1 MWRATLKGILAHK
14 LRLALTALAVVL
26 GVGFVAGSYVLTDT
40 MGHAFDG
47 LFAQIDTGVAVVV
60 EGVPKFTAS
69 GPGGDESGQ
78 AERVP
83 ASVLDRIRQVPG
95 VRVASGDLSGY
106 AQLVDKQGKA
116 ITTGGAPTLG
126 VTWEDDP
133 TLNPL
138 RLREGSP
145 PRGPG
150 QIVVDAATA
159 SKYGFHVGDRVK
171 VLLQGPPMEATITGI
186 AGFGESDSLLGA
198 TLVAFDPQT
207 AQQALQGNGAWDDIR
222 VAAQPGVSATD
233 LRDRIQHVLPSGYEA
248 KTGSQAAQSSSD
260 DIKKNLSFFNIA
272 LLVFAGISLFVAAFT
287 IFNTFSILVAQR
299 TRELALLRALGASS
313 RQVRRSVLAEAVIVG
328 VIASAVGLGFG
339 LVIALGL
346 EGLLKAFGIGLPT
359 TTLQVLP
366 RTIVVALVVGTVTT
380 VVASVVPAFRASRV
394 SPMAALRDQQT
405 GAGGSIRRRVLAGAL
420 VTLAG
425 VGALMLGLFGSTSNG
440 VSLVGL
446 GAAGVFLGVAMLGPL
461 VARPMAAAIGWPVRR
476 RISGKLGRENAMRN
490 PRRTASTAAALMI
503 GLGLMAF
510 VSIFA
515 ASIKASAD
523 RTLRE
528 TLKADYIVST
538 SQFVGFSPA
547 VADALRSN
555 PAFSAVEE
563 FRQGSFGVNGSGEFL
578 TATDPSTL
586 TRVADVKMLSGSVG
600 ALGDGGV
607 LVSKKT
613 VDAHDWAVGDVV
625 HAQFARTG
633 RQDLTVA
640 GVYDN
645 NDLLGGYVVSLGTYE
660 RDFIMQLDQDVL
672 VTVAPGGSGAGVK
685 QAVQRVAGQFPGV
698 RIQDQAQFRQTT
710 EKQVDQLLGLIVAL
724 LGLAVVIAL
733 FGIVNTLALSVFERT
748 REIGLL
754 RAVGMAR
761 RQVRAM
767 IRWES
772 VITAVFGAVLGV
784 AVGVF
789 FGWAMVQALH
799 DSGVT
804 VLSIPGR
811 QLVLFIVVAAFG
823 GMLAAAL
830 PARRAARLNVL
841 EAISTE

>member
-14 LRLALTALAVVL
+14 VRLALTALAVVL

-60 EGVPKFTAS
+60 EGIPKFTDS
-69 GPGGDESGQ
+69 GPGGGESGL

-95 VRVASGDLSGY
+95 VRVAAGDLSGY
-106 AQLVDKQGKA
+106 AQLVDKHGKA

-126 VTWEDDP
+126 VTWFDDP

-159 SKYGFHVGDRVK
+159 SKYGFHVGDKVK

-207 AQQALQGNGAWDDIR
+207 AQQALQGNGRWDDIR

-233 LRDRIQHVLPSGYEA
+233 LRDRIQRVLPSGYEA
-248 KTGSQAAQSSSD
+248 KTGSQAAQSSSE

-299 TRELALLRALGASS
+299 TRELALLRALGAST
-313 RQVRRSVLAEAVIVG
+313 RQVRRSVLVEAVIVG
-328 VIASAVGLGFG
+328 VIASGVGLGFG

-366 RTIVVALVVGTVTT
+366 RTIVVALIVGTVTT
-380 VVASVVPAFRASRV
+380 VVASVVPAYRASRV

-405 GAGGSIRRRVLAGAL
+405 GAGGSIRTRVLAGAL

-440 VSLVGL
+440 ASLVGL

-461 VARPMAAAIGWPVRR
+461 VARPMAAAIGWPLR
-476 RISGKLGRENAMRN
+476 RIAGKLGRENAMRN

-563 FRQGSFGVNGSGEFL
+563 LRQGSFGVNGSGEFL

-586 TRVADVKMLSGSVG
+586 TRVADVKMLSGSVS
-600 ALGDGGV
+600 ALGDRGM
-607 LVSKKT
+607 LISKKT
-613 VDAHDWAVGDVV
+613 AEAHDWTVGDVV
-625 HAQFARTG
+625 PAQFARTG
-633 RQDLTVA
+633 RQDLEVA

-660 RDFIMQLDQDVL
+660 RNFIQQLDQNVL
-672 VTVAPGGSGAGVK
+672 VTVAPGTTPAAAK
-685 QAVQRVAGQFPGV
+685 QAVTRVAGEFPGV

-761 RQVRAM
+761 SQVRSM

-811 QLVLFIVVAAFG
+811 QLVLFIVVAALG
-823 GMLAAAL
+823 GMLAAVL

>member
-60 EGVPKFTAS
+60 EGIPKFTDS
-69 GPGGDESGQ
+69 GPGGGESGL

-95 VRVASGDLSGY
+95 VRVAAGDLSGY
-106 AQLVDKQGKA
+106 AQLVDKRGKA
-116 ITTGGAPTLG
+116 VTTGGAPTLG

-159 SKYGFHVGDRVK
+159 SKYDFHVGDRVK

-207 AQQALQGNGAWDDIR
+207 AQQALQGNGRWDDIR
-222 VAAQPGVSATD
+222 VAGLPGVSATD
-233 LRDRIQHVLPSGYEA
+233 LRDRIQHVLPRGYEA
-248 KTGSQAAQSSSD
+248 KTGSQAAQSSSE

-299 TRELALLRALGASS
+299 TRELALLRALGASA

-366 RTIVVALVVGTVTT
+366 RTIVVALIVGTVTT

-405 GAGGSIRRRVLAGAL
+405 GVSGSIRRRVLAGAL

-440 VSLVGL
+440 ASLVGL

-461 VARPMAAAIGWPVRR
+461 VARPMAAAIGWPLR
-476 RISGKLGRENAMRN
+476 RISGRLGRENAMRN
-490 PRRTASTAAALMI
+490 PRRTASTASALMI

-523 RTLRE
+523 RTLRD
-528 TLKADYIVST
+528 TLKGDYIVST

-578 TATDPSTL
+578 TATDPATL
-586 TRVADVKMLSGSVG
+586 TRVADVKMLSGSVA
-600 ALGDGGV
+600 ALGDGSV
-607 LVSKKT
+607 LISKKT
-613 VDAHDWAVGDVV
+613 ADAHGWAVGDVV
-625 HAQFARTG
+625 RAQFARTG
-633 RQDLTVA
+633 RQNLHVA

-660 RDFIMQLDQDVL
+660 RDFIQQLDQNVL
-672 VTVAPGGSGAGVK
+672 VTVAPGVSGADAK

-811 QLVLFIVVAAFG
+811 QLVLFIVVAALG
-823 GMLAAAL
+823 GVLAAAL

>member
-95 VRVASGDLSGY
+95 VRIADGDLSGY
-106 AQLVDKQGKA
+106 AQLVDKHGKA

-171 VLLQGPPMEATITGI
+171 VLLQGPPIEATITGI

-207 AQQALQGNGAWDDIR
+207 AQQALQGNGRWDDIR
-222 VAAQPGVSATD
+222 VAVQPGVSATD
-233 LRDRIQHVLPSGYEA
+233 LRDRIQHVLPSSYEA
-248 KTGSQAAQSSSD
+248 KTGSQAAQSSSNN
-260 DIKKNLSFFNIA
+260 IKKNLSFFNIA

-328 VIASAVGLGFG
+328 VVASAVGLGFG

-366 RTIVVALVVGTVTT
+366 RTIVVALIVGTVTT

-405 GAGGSIRRRVLAGAL
+405 TAGGSIRRRVLAGAL

-440 VSLVGL
+440 ASLVGL

-461 VARPMAAAIGWPVRR
+461 VARPMAAGIGWPLRR

-547 VADALRSN
+547 VAVALRAN

-563 FRQGSFGVNGSGEFL
+563 FRQGSFGVHGSGEFL
-578 TATDPSTL
+578 SATDPATL
-586 TRVADVKMLSGSVG
+586 TRVADVKMLAGSVS
-600 ALGDGGV
+600 ALGDGDV
-607 LVSKKT
+607 LISKKT
-613 VDAHDWAVGDVV
+613 ADAHDWTVGDVV
-625 HAQFARTG
+625 PAQFARAG
-633 RQDLTVA
+633 RQDLRVV
-640 GVYDN
+640 GVFDN

-660 RDFIMQLDQDVL
+660 RDFIQQLDQNVL
-672 VTVAPGGSGAGVK
+672 VTVAPGTSRADAK
-685 QAVQRVAGQFPGV
+685 QAVQLVAGEFPGV
-698 RIQDQAQFRQTT
+698 RIQDQVQFRHTT

-761 RQVRAM
+761 SQVRAM

-804 VLSIPGR
+804 VLSIPGA